1 VGFYQERARRAAA
14 RAIDAMPHP
23 QVVKQVSRLWVPAD

>member
-1 VGFYQERARRAAA
+1 MGFYQERARRAAA

-23 QVVKQVSRLWVPAD
+23 QVSRLWVPAD